1 MTMTVVN
8 GGEFEILPQ
17 RLGNR
22 VRLLRA
28 QRQWSQ
34 EVLAELAGLHRN
46 YLGLVERGELNVSF
60 RNVYKLATAFALW
73 GVVISAVYMLRA
85 YRAIFMGE
93 PGKVVAGWTD
103 VASGLRVPLLILI
116 AALMFAGFFP
126 SAFLGYIKPSVE
138 ALVVKTE

>member
-46 YLGLVERGELNVSF
+46 YLGHVERGELNVSF
-60 RNVYKLATAFALW
+60 RNVYKLATAFEMSISQFLD
-73 GVVISAVYMLRA
+73 GV
-85 YRAIFMGE
+85 
-93 PGKVVAGWTD
+93 
-103 VASGLRVPLLILI
+103 
-116 AALMFAGFFP
+116 
-126 SAFLGYIKPSVE
+126 
-138 ALVVKTE
+138 